1 MNETSTDVQDEA
13 RKQAINRLKAKRDFR
28 SFLGTAA
35 IVIVVC
41 VIIWAVSDSDYFWP
55 IWVMLGLGIG
65 LFFSGLRAYGPHK
78 GPITEADIQREMDK
92 GS

>member
-13 RKQAINRLKAKRDFR
+13 RKQAINRLKAKRDFK
-28 SFLGTAA
+28 SLLGTAA

-65 LFFSGLRAYGPHK
+65 LFFSGLRAYGPHH
-78 GPITEADIQREMDK
+78 GAITEADIRREMDK